1 MKKGEDVKGHGGS
14 KGGHMPKHG
23 KDSNALPVPDG
34 TTDEESKVPPPVSNR
49 TAGDDQRTVA
59 GYVARCR
66 GFQKQTAT
74 GWIGLGQT
82 LFEAESE
89 SHLPKEQMKQ
99 VCAEGC
105 FFEYA
110 GSTYRKFKKIG
121 EEAPRFEPYIDRMP
135 GNWTVLYL
143 LAHLSKAEFG
153 RVVDH
158 KLFGQSMT
166 EPHIRSILSG
176 KAGAKKDAAI
186 CRDITLGLNDL
197 DRARKAEY
205 VSKLNDLNQEFGVQM
220 SMSRSLSKEL
230 TPTTKGKPTQ
240 ADIGQALLR

>member
-1 MKKGEDVKGHGGS
+1 MAKVR
-14 KGGHMPKHG
+14 
-23 KDSNALPVPDG
+23 KDSNPLRVPNG
-34 TTDEESKVPPPVSNR
+34 TTKEEGKTSLAVPNGTTNEESKAPPPVSNR

-66 GFQKQTAT
+66 GFQKQTAM

-99 VCAEGC
+99 VCTEGC

-121 EEAPRFEPYIDRMP
+121 EEAPRFEPFIDRMP

-143 LAHLSKAEFG
+143 LAHLTKEKFE
-153 RVVDH
+153 RVVRH
-158 KLFGQSMT
+158 ELFGQSMT

-186 CRDITLGLNDL
+186 CPDIMLGLSGV

-220 SMSRSLSKEL
+220 SMSRSLGKEL
-230 TPTTKGKPTQ
+230 TPATKGKPTQ
-240 ADIGQALLR
+240 ADIRQVLL